1 MEETYNSLRGKLS
14 GKLIRI
20 SANLSHFNQSEVNF
34 AEKMFYNELALDDEC
49 PTSGPGGF
57 YPGRRKRKQYSWFE
71 GSLGQ
76 KKTKEG
82 NKLIK
87 IPRVCSC
94 SGTQRKANIL
104 LMKIP
109 KKLVDMERKA

>member
-1 MEETYNSLRGKLS
+1 MSYIKDPRGS
-14 GKLIRI
+14 
-20 SANLSHFNQSEVNF
+20 
-34 AEKMFYNELALDDEC
+34 
-49 PTSGPGGF
+49 
-57 YPGRRKRKQYSWFE
+57 YPGRRKRKLYSWFK

-87 IPRVCSC
+87 IPRMCSY

-109 KKLVDMERKA
+109 EKLVDMQRKA